1 MSYDEQHRRPGDLD
15 GVPGAYEHPTLD
27 SEPGYWAETWAE
39 FKRRMGY
46 EWHENQLKETTYL
59 VAATWVF
66 VFIDGYW
73 LGWL

>member
-1 MSYDEQHRRPGDLD
+1 MIRPTS
-15 GVPGAYEHPTLD
+15 VRPQFT
-27 SEPGYWAETWAE
+27 E

-66 VFIDGYW
+66 AFIDGYW

>member
-1 MSYDEQHRRPGDLD
+1 
-15 GVPGAYEHPTLD
+15 
-27 SEPGYWAETWAE
+27 
-39 FKRRMGY
+39 MGY
-46 EWHENQLKETTYL
+46 EWHENQLKETTHL